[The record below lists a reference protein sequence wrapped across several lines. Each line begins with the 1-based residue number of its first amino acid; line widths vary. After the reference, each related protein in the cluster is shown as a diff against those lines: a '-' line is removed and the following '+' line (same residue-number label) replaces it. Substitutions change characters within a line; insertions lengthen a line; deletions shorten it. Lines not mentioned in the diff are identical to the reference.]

1 MKSRKKY
8 CSILLLVILYGGA
21 FSFANAIDRTT
32 SGLDILRH
40 EWHPKTVWER
50 IGKTQF
56 IWKATVINRS
66 NMQKRVFVYYSLL
79 DGHNRPLAR
88 NVANRLIAPH
98 QTVEIIGD
106 SYINTVFLP
115 MVKSSHAIL
124 RVGFPE

>member
-1 MKSRKKY
+1 MKSRKRY

-56 IWKATVINRS
+56 IWKATVRNRS
-66 NMQKRVFVYYSLL
+66 NIKKRVFVYYSLL
-79 DGHNRPLAR
+79 DERNFPLAQ
-88 NVANRLIAPH
+88 NVANQFVNPH
-98 QTVEIIGD
+98 QIVEVVSD
-106 SYINTVFLP
+106 SYIQTNFLP
-115 MVKSSHAIL
+115 KVRTSKATVRI
-124 RVGFPE
+124 GFPD